1 MHEYSLEWVVEV
13 GEVRERD
20 GVDGAQV
27 EVLVPVQQL
36 QVRVEVL
43 QVTQYVTDHNVSE
56 NTSPIT
62 MSIFND
68 SNVPDNHLCDHP
80 SKNIS
85 LRNSDASIHVR
96 FDQLSG

>member
-1 MHEYSLEWVVEV
+1 MHEHSLEWVVEI

-43 QVTQYVTDHNVSE
+43 QVSEYVTDHDVPD

-62 MSIFND
+62 MSNVND
-68 SNVPDNHLCDHP
+68 NNVSATYHNNLTT
-80 SKNIS
+80 
-85 LRNSDASIHVR
+85 
-96 FDQLSG
+96 

>member
-1 MHEYSLEWVVEV
+1 MRVHDVTEVISVHEYSLEWVVEV

-43 QVTQYVTDHNVSE
+43 
-56 NTSPIT
+56 
-62 MSIFND
+62 
-68 SNVPDNHLCDHP
+68 
-80 SKNIS
+80 
-85 LRNSDASIHVR
+85 
-96 FDQLSG
+96 